1 MIIKSLKN
9 VLQNVQKKKILT
21 DIILKKNKNSIL
33 FLFKNLHGL
42 LFVKFPALL
51 PKMVKTS

>member
-1 MIIKSLKN
+1 MIIKSYKN

-21 DIILKKNKNSIL
+21 DIILKKNKN
-33 FLFKNLHGL
+33 FKNLHGL
-42 LFVKFPALL
+42 SFVKFPALL